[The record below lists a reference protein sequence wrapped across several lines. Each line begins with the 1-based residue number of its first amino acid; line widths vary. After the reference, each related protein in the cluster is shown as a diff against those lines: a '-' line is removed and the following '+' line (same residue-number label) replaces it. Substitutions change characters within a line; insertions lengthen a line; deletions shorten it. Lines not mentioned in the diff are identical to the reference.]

1 MKNLPDDELFN
12 TLEKRLRNYGEQ
24 PDDEVWNKIESAV
37 SPTREP
43 GWIVWTNRL
52 AAIFSLTAI
61 LFLLNDESTRKE
73 SLRERTVA
81 AKNSVSKSDHNRSEI
96 LSEKSAKTERNF
108 DKKISLKKTEKHG
121 TSTQQVNEHVNAVQ
135 PNFMENPVVALEPE
149 NMTRPFDGKGDRLNK
164 VLDSSTTEVVQ
175 KIKEDSI
182 ALVVPQESPQQ
193 KRRRKSSLTFYAIVT
208 PSLSFHRV
216 SPVSNDAVVIEK
228 INSPNVFSSERFGI
242 SLEAGIQGKITKR
255 LQYIAGVSYYQQT
268 QKMSYEQ
275 ISEDNVIIE
284 PGNDM
289 DYTIRPGTTEY
300 SFDYRMR
307 NIGIQAGF
315 LYTLKQGGLVHKAGI
330 VFHYQHGLQ
339 KAIEN
344 EIYNNATSN
353 YLTYQLL
360 YRIEYT
366 FSSKINL
373 FVQPSYMHSIVANES
388 LQAPFRVKQSRAGI
402 GIGLVYR
409 F

>member
-24 PDDEVWNKIESAV
+24 PDDEVWRKIESAL

-73 SLRERTVA
+73 SLSDLPASVD
-81 AKNSVSKSDHNRSEI
+81 NSVNKSDPTRSGI
-96 LSEKSAKTERNF
+96 LPDRSRKTETNF
-108 DKKISLKKTEKHG
+108 DKKISLKKREKRGRSNHQA
-121 TSTQQVNEHVNAVQ
+121 SEHVNAVQ
-135 PNFMENPVVALEPE
+135 PTFMENPAVALDLE
-149 NMTRPFDGKGDRLNK
+149 NMARPIDAKVDRWNMA
-164 VLDSSTTEVVQ
+164 LDSPGTEIVQ

-182 ALVVPQESPQQ
+182 ALVVPQESPLQ
-193 KRRRKSSLTFYAIVT
+193 KRRKKSSLMFYAIFT
-208 PSLSFHRV
+208 PSLSFQRV

-228 INSPNVFSSERFGI
+228 INSPNVFSSERLGI
-242 SLEAGIQGKITKR
+242 SIEAGIQGKITKR
-255 LQYIAGVSYYQQT
+255 LQYMAGVSYYQQN
-268 QKMSYEQ
+268 QKMRYEQ
-275 ISEDNVIIE
+275 ISEDDVIIE
-284 PGNDM
+284 PGDDM
-289 DYTIRPGTTEY
+289 DYTVRPRTTEY

-307 NIGIQAGF
+307 NIGIQAGL
-315 LYTLKQGGLVHKAGI
+315 LYTLKQRGLIHKAGI
-330 VFHYQHGLQ
+330 VLHYQHGLQ
-339 KAIEN
+339 KSTEN

-353 YLTYQLL
+353 YLNYQLL

>member
-24 PDDEVWNKIESAV
+24 PDDDVWHKIESAL
-37 SPTREP
+37 SPKREP

-52 AAIFSLTAI
+52 AAIFSLTAV
-61 LFLLNDESTRKE
+61 LFLLNDESTWKE
-73 SLRERTVA
+73 SLTELPAT
-81 AKNSVSKSDHNRSEI
+81 AKNSVNKSDHNRSGI
-96 LSEKSAKTERNF
+96 LQGKSRQTETNF
-108 DKKISLKKTEKHG
+108 DKKISLKKTGKHG
-121 TSTQQVNEHVNAVQ
+121 KSSQRASEHADVVRLT
-135 PNFMENPVVALEPE
+135 FMRNPVVALDTAD
-149 NMTRPFDGKGDRLNK
+149 MTTPFDAKGDPFSN
-164 VLDSSTTEVVQ
+164 VLLSSNTQIVQ
-175 KIKEDSI
+175 KTKEDSI
-182 ALVVPQESPQQ
+182 VQVVPEESPQQ
-193 KRRRKSSLTFYAIVT
+193 KRRKKSNLTFYGIFT
-208 PSLSFHRV
+208 PSLSFQRV

-228 INSPNVFSSERFGI
+228 INSPNVFSSDRLGFSI
-242 SLEAGIQGKITKR
+242 EAGIQGKITKR
-255 LQYIAGVSYYQQT
+255 LQYIAGFSYYQQT
-268 QKMSYEQ
+268 QKMRYEQ
-275 ISEDNVIIE
+275 LSEDDVIIE
-284 PGNDM
+284 PGEDM

-315 LYTLKQGGLVHKAGI
+315 LYTLKQHGLIHKAGI
-330 VFHYQHGLQ
+330 VLHYQHGLQ
-339 KAIEN
+339 KAIES

-353 YLTYQLL
+353 YLNYQLL

-388 LQAPFRVKQSRAGI
+388 LQAPFRLKQSRAGI